1 MASSCLQYK
10 QKKRWKRRTYPEG
23 DARLL
28 FRLRILRVGII
39 GVRLDLRED
48 LELAHDLLLGV
59 RSKDG
64 EFSVSS
70 PCVCSRR
77 VDNKLTTSYTRFR
90 NFTHQIDANATA
102 VAAV

>member
-1 MASSCLQYK
+1 MFVFTVNK
-10 QKKRWKRRTYPEG
+10 KKKKKKRWKRRTYPEG

-70 PCVCSRR
+70 PCV
-77 VDNKLTTSYTRFR
+77 
-90 NFTHQIDANATA
+90 
-102 VAAV
+102 